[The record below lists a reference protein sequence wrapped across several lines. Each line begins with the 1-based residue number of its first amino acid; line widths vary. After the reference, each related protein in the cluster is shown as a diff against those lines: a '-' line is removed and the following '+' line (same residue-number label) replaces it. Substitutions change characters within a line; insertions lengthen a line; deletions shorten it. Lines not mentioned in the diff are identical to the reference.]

1 MSKRGDVLVG
11 LDIGTSKIC
20 VVVAEVNEDGSLEI
34 VGLGKH
40 PSKGLNRGAVVNI
53 DQTVES
59 IRAAVEE
66 AEFISGTP
74 IRSAYVGVAGGHVRS
89 FNTNGIVAIKSK
101 IVTKDDI
108 ERVVEQAR
116 AVTMP
121 ADHEII
127 HVLPQE
133 YIVDE
138 QEGITEPI
146 GMAGVRLESKVHIVS
161 GAIPAIQN
169 ISRSV
174 ERAGLSVDRLVLQP
188 LASSLAALTEDE
200 RDLGVAVVDIG
211 SGTSDV
217 AVISGGALRYTAI
230 VPVGGNHV
238 TRDIAIGLRTP
249 DYQAERIKK
258 EYGCA
263 VAARLAH
270 DDEIDV
276 PSVGGRPPRVLSR
289 QMLAEIIEPR
299 MEEVFTLIRREIQ
312 KSGME
317 DLLPAGVVLTGGASI
332 MEGIEELAERV
343 LQLPVRRGVPLGI
356 GGLVDMVNG
365 PMYSTG
371 VGLVIYAM
379 RATNGARGRRG
390 WLPGG
395 VRNGSMRTA
404 KDRIRHVLASIFR

>member
-40 PSKGLNRGAVVNI
+40 PSKGLNRGSVVNI

-59 IRAAVEE
+59 IRTAVEE
-66 AEFISGTP
+66 AEFISGAP
-74 IRSAYVGVAGGHVRS
+74 IRSAFVGVAGGHIRS
-89 FNTNGIVAIKSK
+89 FNTNGIVAIKTK
-101 IVTKDDI
+101 IVAKEDI

-116 AVTMP
+116 AVTLP
-121 ADHEII
+121 ADHQII

-133 YIVDE
+133 YIVDD

-146 GMAGVRLESKVHIVS
+146 GMSGVRLECKVHIVT

-169 ISRSV
+169 ITRSV
-174 ERAGLSVDRLVLQP
+174 ERAGLAVERLVLQP
-188 LASSLAALTEDE
+188 LASSMAALSDDE
-200 RDLGVAVVDIG
+200 RDLGVALVDIG
-211 SGTSDV
+211 SGTADV
-217 AVISGGALRYTAI
+217 AVISGGGLRYSSVI
-230 VPVGGNHV
+230 PVGGNHI

-258 EYGCA
+258 EHGCA
-263 VAARLAH
+263 LPSRLAH
-270 DDEIDV
+270 DEEIEV

-299 MEEVFTLIRREIQ
+299 MEEIFTLIRREIQ

-332 MEGIEELAERV
+332 LEGIEELAERV
-343 LQLPVRRGVPLGI
+343 LQLPVRRGVPGGI

-365 PMYSTG
+365 PMFSTA
-371 VGLVIYAM
+371 VGLVFFAM
-379 RATNGARGRRG
+379 RAGDRSRRG
-390 WLPGG
+390 WLASG
-395 VRNGSMRTA
+395 VKNGSFRQA
-404 KDRIRHVLASIFR
+404 KEKIRHVLASIFK

>member
-1 MSKRGDVLVG
+1 MMKRSDVLVG

-20 VVVAEVNEDGSLEI
+20 VIVAEVAEGGSLEI

-59 IRAAVEE
+59 IRSAVEE
-66 AEFISGTP
+66 AEFISGVP
-74 IRSAYVGVAGGHVRS
+74 IRTAYVGVAGGHIRS
-89 FNTNGIVAIKSK
+89 FNSNGIVAIRNKV
-101 IVTKDDI
+101 VTEADVD
-108 ERVVEQAR
+108 RVVEQGR
-116 AVTMP
+116 AVTLA
-121 ADHEII
+121 ADHEIL

-133 YIVDE
+133 YIVDD

-146 GMAGVRLESKVHIVS
+146 GMAGVRLECKVHVVT

-169 ISRSV
+169 ITRSV
-174 ERAGLSVDRLVLQP
+174 ERAGLAVEKLVLQP
-188 LASSLAALTEDE
+188 LASSVAALTEDE

-217 AVISGGALRYTAI
+217 AVISSGEIKYSAV
-230 VPVGGNHV
+230 VPIGGNHV

-249 DYQAERIKK
+249 DHQAERIKQ
-258 EYGCA
+258 EFGCA
-263 VAARLAH
+263 LSSILDH
-270 DDEIDV
+270 EEEIEV

-299 MEEVFTLIRREIQ
+299 MEEILTLIRREIQ
-312 KSGME
+312 KSGHE

-332 MEGIEELAERV
+332 MQGTEELAEKM
-343 LQLPVRRGVPLGI
+343 LQLPVRLGSPGGI

-371 VGLVIYAM
+371 VGLVMYGM
-379 RATNGARGRRG
+379 QMPGRNKSGWFVPGATNEPFRG
-390 WLPGG
+390 
-395 VRNGSMRTA
+395 A
-404 KDRIRHVLASIFR
+404 KDKFRTIISSIFK

>member
-1 MSKRGDVLVG
+1 MSKQGDALVG

-20 VVVAEVNEDGSLEI
+20 AVVAEVNEEGALEI

-40 PSKGLNRGAVVNI
+40 PSKGLNRGSVVNI

-59 IRAAVEE
+59 IKAAVGE
-66 AEFISGTP
+66 AEFISGAP
-74 IRSAYVGVAGGHVRS
+74 VRAAFVGVAGGHIRS
-89 FNTNGIVAIKSK
+89 FNTNGIVAIKNK
-101 IVTKDDI
+101 IVAQEDI
-108 ERVVEQAR
+108 DRVVEQAR

-138 QEGITEPI
+138 QEGVTEPA
-146 GMAGVRLESKVHIVS
+146 GMAGVRLECKVHVVT

-169 ISRSV
+169 ITRSV
-174 ERAGLSVDRLVLQP
+174 EMAGLSVERLVLQP
-188 LASSLAALTEDE
+188 FASSLAALSDDE
-200 RDLGVAVVDIG
+200 RDLGVAVVDVG
-211 SGTSDV
+211 SGTADV
-217 AVISGGALRYTAI
+217 AVISASALRYTSVI
-230 VPVGGNHV
+230 PVGGSHI

-249 DYQAERIKK
+249 DYQAEKIKQ
-258 EYGCA
+258 EHGCA
-263 VAARLAH
+263 LASRLSH
-270 DDEIDV
+270 EDEIEV

-299 MEEVFTLIRREIQ
+299 MEEILTLIRREIQ

-317 DLLPAGVVLTGGASI
+317 DLLPAGVVLTGGASM
-332 MEGIEELAERV
+332 MEGVEELAEGV
-343 LQLPVRRGVPLGI
+343 LQLPVRLGLPGGV

-365 PMYSTG
+365 PMYSTA

-379 RATNGARGRRG
+379 KTAGRKGRLAGGAS
-390 WLPGG
+390 
-395 VRNGSMRTA
+395 GSPIRQTTA
-404 KDRIRHVLASIFR
+404 RIRHVLASVFK

>member
-40 PSKGLNRGAVVNI
+40 PSKGLNRGSVVNI

-74 IRSAYVGVAGGHVRS
+74 IRSAYVGVAGGHIRS

-101 IVTKDDI
+101 IVTKEDI
-108 ERVVEQAR
+108 DRVVEQAR

-174 ERAGLSVDRLVLQP
+174 ERAGK
-188 LASSLAALTEDE
+188 DE
-200 RDLGVAVVDIG
+200 R
-211 SGTSDV
+211 
-217 AVISGGALRYTAI
+217 GAA
-230 VPVGGNHV
+230 
-238 TRDIAIGLRTP
+238 
-249 DYQAERIKK
+249 
-258 EYGCA
+258 
-263 VAARLAH
+263 
-270 DDEIDV
+270 
-276 PSVGGRPPRVLSR
+276 
-289 QMLAEIIEPR
+289 
-299 MEEVFTLIRREIQ
+299 
-312 KSGME
+312 
-317 DLLPAGVVLTGGASI
+317 
-332 MEGIEELAERV
+332 
-343 LQLPVRRGVPLGI
+343 
-356 GGLVDMVNG
+356 
-365 PMYSTG
+365 
-371 VGLVIYAM
+371 
-379 RATNGARGRRG
+379 
-390 WLPGG
+390 
-395 VRNGSMRTA
+395 
-404 KDRIRHVLASIFR
+404 

>member
-1 MSKRGDVLVG
+1 MSKQGGVLVG

-20 VVVAEVNEDGSLEI
+20 AVVAEVNDEGALEI
-34 VGLGKH
+34 IGLGKTA
-40 PSKGLNRGAVVNI
+40 SKGLNRGSVVNI

-59 IRAAVEE
+59 IRAAVGE
-66 AEFISGTP
+66 AEFISGVP
-74 IRSAYVGVAGGHVRS
+74 IRSAFVGVAGGHIRS
-89 FNTNGIVAIKSK
+89 FNTNGIVAIKNK
-101 IVTKDDI
+101 IVSQEDI
-108 ERVVEQAR
+108 DRVVEQAR

-121 ADHEII
+121 TDHEII

-138 QEGITEPI
+138 QEGVTQPA
-146 GMAGVRLESKVHIVS
+146 GMAGVRLECKVHVVT

-169 ISRSV
+169 ITRSV
-174 ERAGLSVDRLVLQP
+174 TRAGLDVERLVLQP
-188 LASSLAALTEDE
+188 YASSLTALSDDE
-200 RDLGVAVVDIG
+200 RDLGVALVDIG

-217 AVISGGALRYTAI
+217 AVLSGSALRYSSV

-249 DYQAERIKK
+249 DYQAERIKQ

-263 VAARLAH
+263 LGERVS
-270 DDEIDV
+270 DDEQVEV

-299 MEEVFTLIRREIQ
+299 MDEILTLIRREIQ

-317 DLLPAGVVLTGGASI
+317 DLLPAGVVLTGGASMI
-332 MEGIEELAERV
+332 EGAEELAEGV
-343 LQLPVRRGVPLGI
+343 LQLPVRLGVPDGI

-365 PMYSTG
+365 PMYSTA
-371 VGLVIYAM
+371 VGLVTYAM
-379 RATNGARGRRG
+379 KLGVTKGGWGMNGVSVGPIREKTARLRNF
-390 WLPGG
+390 LAG
-395 VRNGSMRTA
+395 VF
-404 KDRIRHVLASIFR
+404 K